1 MKNDV
6 TIVFP
11 DAGPGTEA
19 IFQGPLRE
27 RMEKIGRLVIHES
40 EPDSDAE
47 FIDRIGDAQAVI
59 LGWRLSA
66 EVLRAAKN
74 LKVVAFTGIGV
85 GDNVDIDLARSLGIT
100 VCNTPGYADI
110 TVAEHTMALMLAAA
124 RNIATS
130 DREMRE
136 GAWNQSRSGFD
147 LHGKKLGILGT
158 GGIGARVAS
167 LAKAFGMDVL
177 AWTANPNS
185 DRAAA
190 LGLAYTDLNTIF
202 AESDVVS
209 LHLALTPETEGMV
222 TADHLRRMRDG
233 ALLVNTARGGL
244 VAEDAL
250 MTELSSG
257 RISAALD
264 VYHREPLPADHPIRS
279 LPNVT
284 LTPHTGYNTP
294 EALVGIYTLAVT
306 AIEGHFDGKPVNIVN

>member
-19 IFQGPLRE
+19 IFQGPLRQ
-27 RMEKIGRLVIHES
+27 RMERIGRLIIHES
-40 EPDSDAE
+40 EPDSDVE

-66 EVLRAAKN
+66 QVLRAAKN

-85 GDNVDIDLARSLGIT
+85 GDNVDLDLAHSLGIT
-100 VCNTPGYADI
+100 VCNTPGYADT
-110 TVAEHTMALMLAAA
+110 TVAEHSFALMLAAA

-147 LHGKKLGILGT
+147 LHGKKLGIVGT
-158 GGIGARVAS
+158 GGIGARVAGM
-167 LAKAFGMDVL
+167 AKAFGMTVS
-177 AWTANPNS
+177 AWTANPTPE
-185 DRAAA
+185 RATA
-190 LGLAYTDLNTIF
+190 LDLTYTDLDTVF

-209 LHLALTPETEGMV
+209 LHLALTPETEGLV

-244 VAEDAL
+244 IAEEAL
-250 MTELSSG
+250 MSELTSG

-264 VYHREPLPADHPIRS
+264 VFHQEPLPADHPIRS

-294 EALVGIYTLAVT
+294 EALAEIYRLAVDS
-306 AIEGHFDGKPVNIVN
+306 IEGYFAGAPVNVVR

>member
-19 IFQGPLRE
+19 IFQGPLRQ
-27 RMEKIGRLVIHES
+27 RMERIGRLIIHES
-40 EPDSDAE
+40 EPDSDAA

-66 EVLRAAKN
+66 QVLRAAKN

-85 GDNVDIDLARSLGIT
+85 GDNVDLDLAHSLGIT
-100 VCNTPGYADI
+100 VCNTPGYADT
-110 TVAEHTMALMLAAA
+110 TVAEHSFALMLAAA

-147 LHGKKLGILGT
+147 LHGKKLGIVGT
-158 GGIGARVAS
+158 GGIGARVAGM
-167 LAKAFGMDVL
+167 AKAFGMTVS
-177 AWTANPNS
+177 AWTANPTP

-190 LGLAYTDLNTIF
+190 LDLTYTDLDTVF

-209 LHLALTPETEGMV
+209 LHLALTPETEGLV

-233 ALLVNTARGGL
+233 TLLVNTARGGL
-244 VAEDAL
+244 VAEEAL
-250 MTELSSG
+250 MTELTSG

-264 VYHREPLPADHPIRS
+264 VFHQEPLPADHPIRS

-294 EALVGIYTLAVT
+294 EALAEIYRLAVD
-306 AIEGHFDGKPVNIVN
+306 AIEGYFAGAPVNVVR

>member
-11 DAGPGTEA
+11 DASPGTEA

-27 RMEKIGRLVIHES
+27 RMEKIGRLIIHES

-47 FIDRIGDAQAVI
+47 FIDRIGDAEAVI

-66 EVLRAAKN
+66 DVLRAAKN

-85 GDNVDIDLARSLGIT
+85 GDNVDLDLARSLGIA

-110 TVAEHTMALMLAAA
+110 TVAEHTIALMLAAA
-124 RNIATS
+124 RHIATS
-130 DREMRE
+130 DRELKE
-136 GAWNQSRSGFD
+136 GLWDQSRSGFD
-147 LHGKKLGILGT
+147 LHGKKLGIVGT

-167 LAKAFGMDVL
+167 LAKAFGMEVS
-177 AWTANPNS
+177 AWTANPS
-185 DRAAA
+185 PERAAA
-190 LGLAYTDLNTIF
+190 LDLTYTDLNKVF

-233 ALLVNTARGGL
+233 ALLVNTARGG
-244 VAEDAL
+244 VVVEDAL
-250 MTELSSG
+250 MAELTSG

-264 VYHREPLPADHPIRS
+264 VFHTEPLPDDHPIRS

-294 EALVGIYTLAVT
+294 DALLGIYTLAVT
-306 AIEGHFDGKPVNIVN
+306 AVEGHFAGKPVNVVA

>member
-19 IFQGPLRE
+19 IFQGPLRQ
-27 RMEKIGRLVIHES
+27 RMERIGRLIIHES
-40 EPDSDAE
+40 EPDSDAA

-66 EVLRAAKN
+66 QVLRAAEN

-85 GDNVDIDLARSLGIT
+85 GDNVDLDLAHSLGIT
-100 VCNTPGYADI
+100 VCNTPGYADT
-110 TVAEHTMALMLAAA
+110 TVAEHSFALMLAAA
-124 RNIATS
+124 RNIAIS

-147 LHGKKLGILGT
+147 LHGKKLGIVGT
-158 GGIGARVAS
+158 GGIGARVAGM
-167 LAKAFGMDVL
+167 AKAFGMDVS
-177 AWTANPNS
+177 AWTANPTP

-190 LGLAYTDLNTIF
+190 LDLTYTDLDTVF

-209 LHLALTPETEGMV
+209 LHLALTPETEGLV

-244 VAEDAL
+244 VAEEAL
-250 MTELSSG
+250 MTELTSG

-264 VYHREPLPADHPIRS
+264 VFHQEPLPADHPIRS

-294 EALVGIYTLAVT
+294 EALAEIYRLAVD
-306 AIEGHFDGKPVNIVN
+306 AIEGYFAGAPVNVVR

>member
-1 MKNDV
+1 MKKDV

-27 RMEKIGRLVIHES
+27 RIEKIGRLVIHES
-40 EPDSDAE
+40 EPENDAA

-66 EVLRAAKN
+66 EVLHAAKN
-74 LKVVAFTGIGV
+74 LKMVAFTGIGA
-85 GDNVDIDLARSLGIT
+85 GDNIDLDLARSLGVT

-110 TVAEHTMALMLAAA
+110 TVAEHTIGLMLAAA

-130 DREMRE
+130 DQEMKE
-136 GAWNQSRSGFD
+136 GIWNQARSGFD

-167 LAKAFGMDVL
+167 LAKAFGMEVS
-177 AWTANPNS
+177 AWTANPS
-185 DRAAA
+185 PDRAAI
-190 LGLAYTDLNTIF
+190 LDLTYTDLDAVF
-202 AESDVVS
+202 AESDIVS

-222 TADHLRRMRDG
+222 TTDHLRRMRDG

-244 VAEDAL
+244 VAQDAL
-250 MTELSSG
+250 MAELTSG

-264 VYHREPLPADHPIRS
+264 VFHEEPLPKDHPIRT

-284 LTPHTGYNTP
+284 LTPHIGYNTP

-306 AIEGHFDGKPVNIVN
+306 AIESHFSGKPVNVVN